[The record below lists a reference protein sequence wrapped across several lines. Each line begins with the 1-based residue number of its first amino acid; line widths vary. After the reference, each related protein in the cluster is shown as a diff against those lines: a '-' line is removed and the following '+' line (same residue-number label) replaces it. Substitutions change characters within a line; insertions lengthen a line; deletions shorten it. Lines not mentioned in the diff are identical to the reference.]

1 MRVSGFASG
10 LVASTLLAFA
20 VLPGLLLS
28 GSPARAAEDAA
39 VQTVRG
45 LYASFEGALKAPEAG
60 VKGRALVIGPALDQ
74 SMDFPAMARVAV
86 GAKWK
91 GFTPEQ
97 QGALTEAFKQ
107 YFTATYATRL
117 SQAAGGKFDVKPD
130 SDARGQNRVV
140 QTEVANA
147 EGDASQIDF
156 LVGSGNRIQDVYLN
170 GNVSEVA
177 AMRGSFADPLKAG
190 GADGLLK
197 FLRDRTATMLA
208 AKPKP

>member
-10 LVASTLLAFA
+10 LTASTLLA
-20 VLPGLLLS
+20 VTLLS
-28 GSPARAAEDAA
+28 GTVARAAEDAA

-45 LYASFEGALKAPEAG
+45 LYASFEGALKAPETD
-60 VKGRALVIGPALDQ
+60 VKSRALVIGPALDQ
-74 SMDFPAMARVAV
+74 SMDFATMARVAV

-117 SQAAGGKFDVKPD
+117 SQAAGGKFDIKPE
-130 SDARGQNRVV
+130 SEARGQNRVV

-147 EGDASQIDF
+147 DGDASQIDY

-170 GNVSEVA
+170 GNVSEIA

-190 GADGLLK
+190 GAESLLK
-197 FLRDRTATMLA
+197 FLRDRTAAMLA

>member
-10 LVASTLLAFA
+10 LAASTFLT
-20 VLPGLLLS
+20 VTLLS
-28 GSPARAAEDAA
+28 GTAVRAAEDFA

-45 LYASFEGALKAPEAG
+45 LYASFEGALKAPEAD
-60 VKGRALVIGPALDQ
+60 VKSRALVIGPVLDQ
-74 SMDFPAMARVAV
+74 SMDFAAMARVAV

-117 SQAAGGKFDVKPD
+117 SQAAGGKFEIKPGADAQGGNKIVHSKITTKDGDDTDVD
-130 SDARGQNRVV
+130 YVV
-140 QTEVANA
+140 NA
-147 EGDASQIDF
+147 D
-156 LVGSGNRIQDVYLN
+156 NRIQDVLLN
-170 GNVSEVA
+170 GTVSEVA
-177 AMRGSFADPLKAG
+177 SMRAGFNEPLKKG
-190 GADGLLK
+190 GADALVK
-197 FLRDRTATMLA
+197 YLRERTDGMLA

>member
-1 MRVSGFASG
+1 MRVSRFASG
-10 LVASTLLAFA
+10 LVASTLLVAT
-20 VLPGLLLS
+20 LLS
-28 GSPARAAEDAA
+28 VGPARAAEDAA

-45 LYASFEGALKAPEAG
+45 LYSSFEGALKAPEAD
-60 VKGRALVIGPALDQ
+60 VKSRALVIGPVLDQ
-74 SMDFPAMARVAV
+74 SMDFATMARVAV

-117 SQAAGGKFDVKPD
+117 SQAAGGKFDIKPE
-130 SDARGQNRVV
+130 SEARGQNRVV

-147 EGDASQIDF
+147 EGDASQVDY
-156 LVGSGNRIQDVYLN
+156 LVGSSNRIQDVYLN
-170 GNVSEVA
+170 GNVSEIA

-190 GADGLLK
+190 GAESLLK
-197 FLRDRTATMLA
+197 FLRDRTAAMLA

>member
-10 LVASTLLAFA
+10 LAASTLLA
-20 VLPGLLLS
+20 VTLLS
-28 GSPARAAEDAA
+28 GTAARAAEDAA

-45 LYASFEGALKAPEAG
+45 LYASFEGALKAPEAD
-60 VKGRALVIGPALDQ
+60 VKSRALVIGPVLDQ
-74 SMDFPAMARVAV
+74 SMDFATMARVAV

-117 SQAAGGKFDVKPD
+117 SQAAGGKFDIKPE
-130 SDARGQNRVV
+130 SEARGQNRVV

-147 EGDASQIDF
+147 GATPRRSITSSARAIASRT
-156 LVGSGNRIQDVYLN
+156 ST
-170 GNVSEVA
+170 S
-177 AMRGSFADPLKAG
+177 
-190 GADGLLK
+190 
-197 FLRDRTATMLA
+197 TATSARSPPCA
-208 AKPKP
+208 AASPIR

>member
-1 MRVSGFASG
+1 MRVSGFAPG
-10 LVASTLLAFA
+10 LVASTLLA
-20 VLPGLLLS
+20 VTLMS
-28 GSPARAAEDAA
+28 GTVARAAEDAA

-45 LYASFEGALKAPEAG
+45 LYASFEGALKAPETD
-60 VKGRALVIGPALDQ
+60 VKSRALVIGPVLDQ
-74 SMDFPAMARVAV
+74 SMDFATMARVAV

-97 QGALTEAFKQ
+97 QGSLTEAFKQ

-117 SQAAGGKFDVKPD
+117 SQAAGGKFDIKPE
-130 SDARGQNRVV
+130 SEARGQNRVV

-147 EGDASQIDF
+147 EGDASQIDY

-170 GNVSEVA
+170 GNVSEIA
-177 AMRGSFADPLKAG
+177 AMRGSFADPLKGG

-197 FLRDRTATMLA
+197 FLRDRTAAMLV

>member
-1 MRVSGFASG
+1 MRMTRFPRALASSA
-10 LVASTLLAFA
+10 LMALALLAA
-20 VLPGLLLS
+20 
-28 GSPARAAEDAA
+28 SPAGAADDAA

-45 LYASFEGALKAPEAG
+45 LYASFEGALKAPGTDVAS
-60 VKGRALVIGPALDQ
+60 RALAIGADLER
-74 SMDFPAMARVAV
+74 SMDFPSMARVAV

-97 QGALTEAFKQ
+97 QGALTEAFRQ

-117 SQAAGGKFDVKPD
+117 SQAAGGRFEVKPE
-130 SDARGQNRVV
+130 SEPRGQNRLV
-140 QTEVANA
+140 QTEVANKD
-147 EGDASQIDF
+147 GDASQVDY
-156 LVGSGNRIQDVYLN
+156 LVGSGSRIQDVYLN

-177 AMRGSFADPLKAG
+177 AMRGTFADPLKSG

-197 FLRDRTATMLA
+197 FLRDRTAAMIA